1 MSEET
6 LSSTTV
12 YWTQVTELSL
22 IFPTIFVTT
31 FQNHL
36 FKVEQHFIKNE
47 SLTKIKCVKG
57 RRCKR
62 VFLKTITLGNSQDW
76 KKHIYANAFLAT
88 FPL

>member
-22 IFPTIFVTT
+22 IFPAIFATT

-47 SLTKIKCVKG
+47 LLIKSNAWKG
-57 RRCKR
+57 EDA
-62 VFLKTITLGNSQDW
+62 S
-76 KKHIYANAFLAT
+76 AF
-88 FPL
+88 F